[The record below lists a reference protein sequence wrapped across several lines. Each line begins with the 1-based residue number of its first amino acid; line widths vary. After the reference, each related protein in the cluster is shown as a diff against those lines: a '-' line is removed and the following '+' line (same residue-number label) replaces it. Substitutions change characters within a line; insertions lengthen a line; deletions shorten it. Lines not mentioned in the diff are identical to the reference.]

1 MKKALLWLVAILVT
15 LATLVYQ
22 RLTGPTY
29 PKRGVAYFGQMEIR
43 YRLPRSH
50 VSTSDCP
57 ISLVIPDEA
66 VLGYVEYRPYRSDAL
81 WMRAMFI
88 REGEKVTAY
97 VPPLPAAG
105 KLEYRIV
112 LFNNDKNIEMAIP
125 KYNLV
130 VMRFR
135 NPVPTAVLVLHVV
148 TIFLSMLFST
158 RTGLEALRHRGRPR
172 ALALLTTFFLLLGGF
187 VFGPVVQKYAFGAW
201 WTGFPVGRDL
211 TDTKTLAASLLWA
224 VALVIGRK
232 ERPVRGWFLAASLLT
247 LGVFLIPHS
256 LLGSE
261 LKDVPFP
268 PPYY

>member
-15 LATLVYQ
+15 MATLVYQ

-29 PKRGVAYFGQMEIR
+29 PKRGVTYFDQMEIR

-57 ISLVIPDEA
+57 ISLVVPDEA
-66 VLGYVEYRPYRSDAL
+66 VLGYVEYRPYRSDVL

-112 LFNNDKNIEMAIP
+112 LFNNDKNIETAIP

-148 TIFLSMLFST
+148 TIFLGMLFSA
-158 RTGLEALRHRGRPR
+158 RTGLEALRHRSRPR
-172 ALALLTTFFLLLGGF
+172 ALALLTTFFLLVGGF
-187 VFGPVVQKYAFGAW
+187 VFGPILQKYAFGAW

-211 TDTKTLAASLLWA
+211 TDTKTLAASLLWV